1 MKKHILKSLV
11 LLASVSLA
19 ACNIPGGKTSNT
31 SNSTSEQESVV
42 PSTTSGTTS
51 ADSTSSNSSSSA
63 VSSSSSAYNTSSSSS
78 TTSSNPISSSSSSSS
93 SSSVIPDD
101 TSLDGVIAKFT
112 DGLTFKVPSLN
123 KYNLDYFVYYYYAYQ
138 EYRVAASA
146 LTGGDAIVNELVT
159 LCNNESTLVSMNDE
173 YFYTVEEVGYM
184 YGNDEFG
191 SDVSITFYS
200 ENDQFYF
207 EIARSEGAG
216 KLDVSSIDTNWYVD
230 YINFEGYTVVEAFP
244 SDLINGFFE
253 TNVTIPS
260 MGEGNYP
267 ALIIPYAEEEDGSIT
282 PDTFR
287 FIMEG
292 DKINAFATALEGAGF
307 GVNVQEEIGLDE
319 SWEEYTYYLGSAYD
333 QAHSLYFSF
342 MLDNSSNTLVA
353 VNKFH
358 DVMVD
363 ELTENTDWT
372 DDEKALMESTLY
384 ECLPFMKF
392 GSDYTIEDASD
403 EDYTYLFLGDYYYQ
417 DLSSA
422 YAEVLKAN
430 GFKEDLETYYTP
442 CYTLDNGCVYIEVMP
457 YYNYGN
463 CLEIYFEDT
472 HLPILCDF
480 ALNISE
486 LDIVKGV
493 GYQLQPVFDP
503 VDAYN
508 KIIWTSDNEDVA
520 TVNDNGFVSIKNT
533 AEIDAKATI
542 TATCLN
548 GMSATCTFTVR
559 ENVVTGIMFE
569 QDTYMIAPGESTQT
583 QYALLPYGATSSSY
597 EVEYSVNPADAGIS
611 VGQYSGEITA
621 SNDAIAGTEIT
632 LTIAYNGV
640 YTGTAKVIVKAAAIT
655 HTLNQAFFGL
665 ENGKTVYDTHTVT
678 TDDGTY
684 YEAQCASQHGIQIRS
699 KNNNSGIIAR
709 NDDMKC
715 KSITITFDSN
725 TDSSRVVEI
734 YASVTAFD
742 ITDMYGSSVT
752 KVGTISASGNSFTY
766 EFTDNYS
773 YIGLRSSSGAIYI
786 TSIDIIWG

>member
-1 MKKHILKSLV
+1 
-11 LLASVSLA
+11 
-19 ACNIPGGKTSNT
+19 
-31 SNSTSEQESVV
+31 
-42 PSTTSGTTS
+42 
-51 ADSTSSNSSSSA
+51 
-63 VSSSSSAYNTSSSSS
+63 
-78 TTSSNPISSSSSSSS
+78 
-93 SSSVIPDD
+93 
-101 TSLDGVIAKFT
+101 
-112 DGLTFKVPSLN
+112 
-123 KYNLDYFVYYYYAYQ
+123 
-138 EYRVAASA
+138 
-146 LTGGDAIVNELVT
+146 
-159 LCNNESTLVSMNDE
+159 
-173 YFYTVEEVGYM
+173 
-184 YGNDEFG
+184 
-191 SDVSITFYS
+191 
-200 ENDQFYF
+200 
-207 EIARSEGAG
+207 
-216 KLDVSSIDTNWYVD
+216 
-230 YINFEGYTVVEAFP
+230 
-244 SDLINGFFE
+244 
-253 TNVTIPS
+253 
-260 MGEGNYP
+260 MGEGSYP
-267 ALIIPYAEEEDGSIT
+267 ALIIPYTEEEDGSIT

-292 DKINAFATALEGAGF
+292 DKINAFADALKGAGF
-307 GVNVQEEIGLDE
+307 GVNIQEEIGLDE
-319 SWEEYTYYLGSAYD
+319 MWEEYTYYLGSAYD

-342 MLDNSSNTLVA
+342 MLDNSSNALVA
-353 VNKFH
+353 VNRFH

-392 GSDYTIEDASD
+392 GDDYFIEDASD
-403 EDYTYLFLGDYYYQ
+403 EDYNYLFLGDYYYQ

-480 ALNISE
+480 ALNVSE

-508 KIIWTSDNEDVA
+508 KIIWTSDNESVA

-533 AEIDAKATI
+533 AEEGAKATI

-569 QDTYMIAPGESTQT
+569 QGTYMIAPGESTQT

-597 EVEYSVNPADAGIS
+597 EVEYSVNPTDAGIS
-611 VGQYSGEITA
+611 VGLYSGEVTA
-621 SNDAIAGTEIT
+621 SDDAIAGTEVT
-632 LTIAYNGV
+632 LTITYNGV

-665 ENGKTVYDTHTVT
+665 ENGKTVYGTHTVT

-725 TDSSRVVEI
+725 TSSERVVEI

-742 ITDMYGSSVT
+742 IADMYGSSVT

>member
-11 LLASVSLA
+11 LLASISLA
-19 ACNIPGGKTSNT
+19 ACDIQGGKNDTSSNT
-31 SNSTSEQESVV
+31 SSDQPTVTSSSSSEV
-42 PSTTSGTTS
+42 TS
-51 ADSTSSNSSSSA
+51 ADSTSSNSSSST
-63 VSSSSSAYNTSSSSS
+63 VSSSSGTYNTSSSSS

-101 TSLDGVIAKFT
+101 TTLDAVIAKFT
-112 DGLTFKVPSLN
+112 DGLNFKVPSLN
-123 KYNLDYFVYYYYAYQ
+123 KYNLDYFVYYYYAYE
-138 EYRVAASA
+138 EYRVAATT
-146 LTGGDAIVNELVT
+146 LVGGDAIVTELVT

-184 YGNDEFG
+184 YGNDEYG
-191 SDVSITFYS
+191 SDVSIVFYS
-200 ENDQFYF
+200 EGDQFYF

-230 YINFEGYTVVEAFP
+230 YVNFEGYTVVETFP

-253 TNVTIPS
+253 THVTIPS

-267 ALIIPYAEEEDGSIT
+267 VLIIPYSEEEDGTIT
-282 PDTFR
+282 PDAVR
-287 FIMEG
+287 FIIEG
-292 DKINAFATALEGAGF
+292 DKINAFANALRGAGF
-307 GVNVQEEIGLDE
+307 GVNIQEEIGLDE

-342 MLDNSSNTLVA
+342 MLDNNSNTLVA

-392 GSDYTIEDASD
+392 GSDYYIEDASD
-403 EDYTYLFLGDYYYQ
+403 EDYNSLFLGDYYYQ

-463 CLEIYFEDT
+463 CLEISFAET
-472 HLPILCDF
+472 RKPVLTDF
-480 ALNISE
+480 ALNVSE
-486 LDIVKGV
+486 LDIAKGQT
-493 GYQLQPVFDP
+493 YQLTPVFDP
-503 VDAYN
+503 EDAYN
-508 KIIWTSDNEDVA
+508 KITWTSDNEDVA
-520 TVNDNGFVSIKNT
+520 TVDNNGLVSIKNT
-533 AEIDAKATI
+533 AETGAKATI

-548 GMSATCTFTVR
+548 GMSATCTFTVKD
-559 ENVVTGIMFE
+559 NTVNGIMFT
-569 QDTYMIAPGESTQT
+569 QDSYKIAPGETIET
-583 QYALLPYGATSSSY
+583 EYALLPYGVTETLYTVS
-597 EVEYSVNPADAGIS
+597 YSVNPADAGLS
-611 VGQYSGEITA
+611 VDENGKLTA
-621 SNDAIAGTEIT
+621 SKDAVAGSEYT
-632 LTIAYNGV
+632 LTVTYNDELS
-640 YTGTAKVIVKAAAIT
+640 GTAKVTIKAASIT

-684 YEAQCASQHGIQIRS
+684 YEAYCASEHGIQIRS
-699 KNNNSGIIAR
+699 KKNSSGIIAR
-709 NDDMKC
+709 NENLKC
-715 KSITITFDSN
+715 KSITITFDNN
-725 TDSSRVVEI
+725 TSSSRIVEI
-734 YASVTAFD
+734 YASATPFD
-742 ITDMYGSSVT
+742 ITDMYGTSVT

-773 YIGLRSSSGAIYI
+773 YIGLRSSDGAIYI